1 MTTCGYFAEAHFLA
15 HAKTP
20 ELVPFT
26 EEDQEILLKAR
37 REILSLER
45 HAGQEGTS
53 KNNLNNLFVTFFLTC
68 QLHQR
73 DKVFIKLWSS
83 YIL

>member
-1 MTTCGYFAEAHFLA
+1 MTTCGYFAEVHFLA

-53 KNNLNNLFVTFFLTC
+53 KNNLNNLFVTFFFYLPAPPKR
-68 QLHQR
+68 QR
-73 DKVFIKLWSS
+73 VH
-83 YIL
+83 

>member
-45 HAGQEGTS
+45 HAGQEGAS
-53 KNNLNNLFVTFFLTC
+53 KNNLNNLFVTFFFYLPAPPKR
-68 QLHQR
+68 QR
-73 DKVFIKLWSS
+73 VH
-83 YIL
+83 